1 MDIDAITGKLTRE
14 EKAALV
20 AGTDFMYTNP
30 VPSRGIPSVRMS
42 DGPHGLRVQQH
53 AGDNG
58 MSNSERATC
67 FPAAATSASSW
78 NPENTYRMGRAIGK
92 ECRHYGVNVVL
103 GPAVNIKRNPL
114 GGRCFEYFSEDP
126 FLAGR
131 MGTAQV
137 LGIQAEGAGASVKH
151 FALNNSE
158 NYRFM
163 GDSVADMRAI
173 REIYLKPFEMIVK
186 GASPETVMCAYN
198 KINGVY
204 CSENKWLLTDVLRN
218 EWGFTGLVMTD
229 WGATHDRLK
238 MLLAGLDLE
247 MPGDTAICRKWIM
260 DGLESGALSESVLD
274 EAVKNVLT
282 LAARHENDK
291 IEKADLTL
299 HHALAGDIAADSAV
313 LLKNDGM
320 LPLSKKGSY
329 FVCGELFEKPRYQG
343 SGSSMINPAFLST
356 PKSAFDG
363 AGVSYSYA
371 KGYRENRTDTES
383 FLVSEA
389 LCAAK
394 GYDDVLIFAGL
405 TDYVESEGADREN
418 MRLPENQ
425 LALIDAFIK
434 AGKRISV
441 ILYGGSPA
449 ELPFADGVNA
459 ILNMY
464 LPGQNGGEAM
474 YALVFGDA
482 CPSGRLAETW
492 PLEYADVPFA
502 DDFGKT
508 QNEIYKES
516 VFVGYRYYLTANKR
530 VRYPFGYGLSYT
542 SFEYGNM
549 QTEETQD
556 GFKISCEVTNTG
568 KYDGAEVVQLYVGAP
583 AANVFRPIRELKG
596 FSKIYLA
603 AGEKGRV
610 EIFVPKTELCY
621 WNMAEGKYILEN
633 GEYRFELCS
642 DCETVRLASSL
653 TVRSGEKARAPY
665 SEKIMDIYKNA
676 DLSKVSDDVFE
687 EMSRQKI
694 LAIPPLKPIRTESRF
709 SDMRYTLMGKILYGA
724 VLSVAKAYM
733 RKAKRMKEGTERDN
747 KIKGAIFLRRIL
759 ESNSLVTMSMSAGKS
774 FPYNMAEM
782 FVHLANG
789 KIIKGLKSLCGGVKA
804 PALPKE
810 KEKKNGN

>member
-1 MDIDAITGKLTRE
+1 MDTDAIIGSLTRE

-58 MSNSERATC
+58 TSNSERATC
-67 FPAAATSASSW
+67 FPTAATSASSW

-260 DGLESGALSESVLD
+260 DGLESGALPESVLD

-291 IEKADLTL
+291 TEEADLAL

-371 KGYRENRTDTES
+371 KGYRENRTQTEIS
-383 FLVSEA
+383 LISEA

-474 YALVFGDA
+474 YALVFGDV

-492 PLEYADVPFA
+492 PLEYADVPFS

-549 QTEETQD
+549 ETQETQD

-568 KYDGAEVVQLYVGAP
+568 KYDGAEVVQFYVGAP
-583 AANVFRPIRELKG
+583 AADVFRPIRELKG

-610 EIFVPKTELCY
+610 EIFVPKSELRY
-621 WNMAEGKYILEN
+621 WNTAEGKYILEN

-642 DCETVRLASSL
+642 DCETVRSARSI

-665 SEKIMDIYKNA
+665 SEKITDIYKNA
-676 DLSKVSDDVFE
+676 DLSRVSDGVFE
-687 EMSRQKI
+687 EMSGQKI
-694 LAIPPLKPIRTESRF
+694 PAIPPVKPIRAESRF
-709 SDMRYTLMGKILYGA
+709 SDMKYTLMGKILYGA
-724 VLSVAKAYM
+724 VLSVAKADM